1 MKRTIN
7 RIPFRTRNIMKT
19 LNKILALALGMATLT
34 GCSDFLDKSALGQL
48 TTDEFFVTEN
58 DAVAAVVGATSIYK
72 DYRYTRSIW
81 SLADITT
88 DDATTSGSDND
99 VAAARRMENLE
110 FHADYAR
117 LSDRWNTCFRAINRA
132 LQAID
137 GIQKMDE
144 SIFSLYRKNYLLGE
158 AYFTKAYFYFEAV
171 RTWGDLPI
179 YRSTPQISD
188 KTKKRSPKSEV
199 YALIEEDL
207 LFATQNLPRKAQLD
221 AKDLGRATSDAAWAL
236 LAKVYLYQEKYAEAK
251 KAIEDNLLP
260 LVPAEYDLMENFE
273 DNFTMANEHCKESIF
288 EINFRHKSDDWGLT
302 TTGNYSAYAQGPRP
316 FMGYGGNQPLQLL
329 ADAFEPGDTRKEGTL
344 LTLDELKAWETP
356 EDFASLEFDHT
367 GYYNQKVYIKPE
379 ERIGTE
385 DVFSMP
391 NNLRIF
397 RLSEVYLIYAE
408 AVCKLGTDDA
418 LAREYMNKV
427 RRRAGLKDNTTATG
441 EALFDAII
449 NENRYEFAM
458 EGHRYFDLVRTGKA
472 EEVFNSPEFKAV
484 KPNAVYRP
492 GYSELFPIPQSEID
506 NSQGNIV
513 QNPM

>member
-1 MKRTIN
+1 
-7 RIPFRTRNIMKT
+7 MKT
-19 LNKILALALGMATLT
+19 LNNIFPLALGAFMLV

-58 DAVAAVVGATSIYK
+58 DAVAAVVGATSMYK

-110 FHADYAR
+110 FHADYGR
-117 LSDRWNTCFRAINRA
+117 LADRWNTCFRAINRS
-132 LQAID
+132 LQAIE
-137 GIQKMDE
+137 GIQKMDP
-144 SIFSLYRKNYLLGE
+144 SVFSLYKKEYLLGE

-179 YRSTPQISD
+179 YRETPDLED
-188 KTKKRSPKSEV
+188 KSKKRSPKAEV

-207 LFATQNLPRKAQLD
+207 TFATQNLPRKKELD
-221 AKDLGRATSDAAWAL
+221 TKDLGRATSDAAWAL
-236 LAKVYLYQEKYAEAK
+236 LAKVYLYQGKYAEAK

-273 DNFTMANEHCKESIF
+273 DIFSMANEHCKESIF
-288 EINFRHKSDDWGLT
+288 EINFRHKSDDSGLT

-329 ADAFEPGDTRKEGTL
+329 ADAFDPADKRKEGTL
-344 LTLDELKAWETP
+344 LTTEELEAWETP
-356 EDFASLEFDHT
+356 EDFASLEFNRT

-385 DVFSMP
+385 DIFTMP
-391 NNLRIF
+391 NNLRII

-408 AVCKLGTDDA
+408 AVCKLGGNDA

-427 RRRAGLKDNTTATG
+427 RRRAGLPDNTTATG
-441 EALFDAII
+441 EELFDAII
-449 NENRYEFAM
+449 DENRFEFAM

-472 EEVFNSPEFKAV
+472 VEVFNSPEFKAV
-484 KPNAVYRP
+484 KPNAVFRE

>member
-1 MKRTIN
+1 
-7 RIPFRTRNIMKT
+7 MKT
-19 LNKILALALGMATLT
+19 LAKIFAASCGVLMLAS
-34 GCSDFLDKSALGQL
+34 CESFLDKSALGQL
-48 TTDEFFVTEN
+48 TTDEFFKTEN
-58 DAVAAVVGATSIYK
+58 DAISAVVGATSIYK

-81 SLADITT
+81 SVGDITT
-88 DDATTSGSDND
+88 DDATTGGSDND
-99 VAAARRMENLE
+99 IAAARRWENLD
-110 FHADYAR
+110 FHADYGR
-117 LSDRWNTCFRAINRA
+117 ISDRWNTCFRAINRS

-137 GIQKMDE
+137 GISKMDE
-144 SIFSLYRKNYLLGE
+144 SLFSRYTKEQLLGE

-179 YRSTPQISD
+179 YTATPTLND
-188 KTKKRSPKSEV
+188 KSKTRQPKADV
-199 YALIEEDL
+199 YAMIESDL
-207 LFATQNLPRKAQLD
+207 MQAASMLPRKSQLSTND
-221 AKDLGRATSDAAWAL
+221 YGRATSDAAYAL
-236 LAKVYLYQEKYAEAK
+236 LAKAYLYQEKYKEAK
-251 KAIEDNLLP
+251 ETIEEHLLP
-260 LVPAEYDLMENFE
+260 LVPGEYDLMDNFE
-273 DNFTMANEHCKESIF
+273 DVFSMANEHCKESIF

-329 ADAFEPGDTRKEGTL
+329 ADAFDPADERKEGTL
-344 LTLDELKAWETP
+344 LTVAELEAWEAP
-356 EDFASLEFDHT
+356 EDFASLEFDRT

-391 NNLRIF
+391 NNLRII

-427 RRRAGLKDNTTATG
+427 RRRAGLPDNTTATG

-449 NENRYEFAM
+449 DENRFEFAM

-472 EEVFNSPEFKAV
+472 QEVFSSPEFKAA

-492 GYSELFPIPQSEID
+492 GINDLFPIPQVEID
-506 NSQGNIV
+506 NSQGNIT

>member
-1 MKRTIN
+1 MKK
-7 RIPFRTRNIMKT
+7 NI
-19 LNKILALALGMATLT
+19 LFWAVAAALLT
-34 GCSDFLDKSALGQL
+34 SSCSDFLDVQPEGNATTTTYF
-48 TTDEFFVTEN
+48 TTDQ
-58 DAVAAVVGATSIYK
+58 
-72 DYRYTRSIW
+72 
-81 SLADITT
+81 
-88 DDATTSGSDND
+88 
-99 VAAARRMENLE
+99 
-110 FHADYAR
+110 
-117 LSDRWNTCFRAINRA
+117 
-132 LQAID
+132 QAID
-137 GIQKMDE
+137 AVDALYERFHQEAIYGRELFWEQGAACDVVWGRTRSYPTLATLKYTGDEDPLRTVFETMYTVMARSNWVIEQLLNKQKSTALTDIE
-144 SIFSLYRKNYLLGE
+144 SRSLGE

-179 YRSTPQISD
+179 YRSTPQIAD

-221 AKDLGRATSDAAWAL
+221 AKDLGRATSDVAWAL

-391 NNLRIF
+391 NNLRII

-472 EEVFNSPEFKAV
+472 EEVFSSPEFKAV

>member
-1 MKRTIN
+1 MKSLN
-7 RIPFRTRNIMKT
+7 MKS
-19 LNKILALALGMATLT
+19 LNKIFIGAMGLLTLAS
-34 GCSDFLDKSALGQL
+34 CESFLDKSALGQL
-48 TTDEFFVTEN
+48 TTDEFFKTES
-58 DAVAAVVGATSIYK
+58 DAIAAVVGATTIYK

-99 VAAARRMENLE
+99 VAAARRMENLD
-110 FHADYAR
+110 FHADYGR
-117 LSDRWNTCFRAINRA
+117 INDRWITCFRAINRS

-137 GIQKMDE
+137 GISQMDP
-144 SIFSLYRKNYLLGE
+144 SLFSRYTKEQLIGE

-179 YRSTPQISD
+179 YTSTPTLDD
-188 KTKKRSPKSEV
+188 KSKTRQPKADV

-207 LFATQNLPRKAQLD
+207 LAAAGMLPRKAQL
-221 AKDLGRATSDAAWAL
+221 ATNDLGRATSDAAWAL
-236 LAKVYLYQEKYAEAK
+236 LSKVYLYQEKYKEAK
-251 KAIEDNLLP
+251 QVIEENLLP

-273 DNFTMANEHCKESIF
+273 DIFSMANEHCKESIF
-288 EINFRHKSDDWGLT
+288 EINFRHKSDDTGLT

-316 FMGYGGNQPLQLL
+316 FAGYGGNQPLQLL
-329 ADAFEPGDTRKEGTL
+329 ADAFEPGDDRKEGTL
-344 LTLDELKAWETP
+344 LTLAELEAWETP

-385 DVFSMP
+385 DIFTMP
-391 NNLRIF
+391 NNLRIL

-408 AVCKLGTDDA
+408 ACCKLGYDE

-427 RRRAGLKDNTTATG
+427 RHRAGLEDNTTATG
-441 EALFDAII
+441 DALFDAII
-449 NENRYEFAM
+449 DENRFEFAM
-458 EGHRYFDLVRTGKA
+458 EGHRWFDLIRTGKA
-472 EEVFNSPEFKAV
+472 EEVFNSPEFKAA
-484 KPNAVYRP
+484 KPNAVYKP
-492 GYSELFPIPQSEID
+492 GINDLFPIPQSEID